1 LQYVEKIVT
10 PKYLH
15 FMKKLIVVLLLT
27 AYIMQPVFA
36 QIYIDKKPKKQEKVE
51 TQQKAEEAEKKVV
64 EKETKV
70 EETVKKA
77 ETPTKQAETQPS
89 STPKSTSTAS
99 AEKNTPATGDVPEN
113 AEPGKC
119 YAKCNVADKYDIVKE
134 EVVVQPRT
142 IKKERVAA
150 QYKTVIDTVMTQPKT
165 IKKARTEAVY
175 EIVKEEVMVTPATT
189 KWVKGKSDVGCLS
202 PNPKDCEV
210 LVLVE
215 IPAVYKT
222 VEKKILKEDE
232 VIEDVVI
239 PGEYAAVKREVLEK
253 EESFKDIEMPA
264 QYKVVEKKVMV
275 EKGGYQ
281 VWREVICAEDFT
293 ASTIKKIQE
302 ALAQKGY
309 QPGPADG
316 ILGARTKAE
325 LFKFQK
331 DEHLPNGNLSIE
343 TLKKLGVM

>member
-1 LQYVEKIVT
+1 
-10 PKYLH
+10 
-15 FMKKLIVVLLLT
+15 MKKLVIVLLLLS
-27 AYIMQPVFA
+27 YIIQPTFA

-51 TQQKAEEAEKKVV
+51 VQQ
-64 EKETKV
+64 KV
-70 EETVKKA
+70 EEEAKKIKEEVKEIEKEVEEVQTKSNTPSPQKTIAPSTTVKK
-77 ETPTKQAETQPS
+77 ESKPER
-89 STPKSTSTAS
+89 
-99 AEKNTPATGDVPEN
+99 TPAIGDVPEN

-119 YAKCNVADKYDIVKE
+119 YAKCNVEDKYDVVKE
-134 EVVVQPRT
+134 EVVIQPRT
-142 IKKERVAA
+142 IKKEKIPA
-150 QYKTVIDTVMTQPKT
+150 QYTTVIDTVMSQPKT
-165 IKKARTEAVY
+165 IKKVRTAAVY
-175 EIVKEEVMVTPATT
+175 ETVKEEVMVTPTTT

-222 VEKKILKEDE
+222 VEKQVLKEDE

-239 PGEYAAVKREVLEK
+239 PGEYSAVKREVLEK
-253 EESFKDIEMPA
+253 EASFKDIEMPA
-264 QYKVVEKKVMV
+264 QYKVVERKVLV

-281 VWREVICAEDFT
+281 VWREVICAEEFT
-293 ASTIKKIQE
+293 TSTIKKIQE
-302 ALAQKGY
+302 ALTKKGY

-316 ILGARTKAE
+316 IMGANTKAA

-343 TLKKLGVM
+343 TLEKLGVM

>member
-1 LQYVEKIVT
+1 
-10 PKYLH
+10 
-15 FMKKLIVVLLLT
+15 MKELIVALFLSASLL
-27 AYIMQPVFA
+27 QPAFA

-51 TQQKAEEAEKKVV
+51 TQQKVEEKTDKNVKEV
-64 EKETKV
+64 EKATDKV
-70 EETVKKA
+70 EAQTN
-77 ETPTKQAETQPS
+77 T
-89 STPKSTSTAS
+89 STPQKPSPPVVAS
-99 AEKNTPATGDVPEN
+99 QEKAVEKTPAIGDVPEN
-113 AEPGKC
+113 AEAGKC
-119 YAKCNVADKYDIVKE
+119 YAKCTVEDKYDIVKE

-142 IKKERVAA
+142 IKKDRIPA
-150 QYKTVIDTVMTQPKT
+150 QYSSVIDTVMTQPKT
-165 IKKARTEAVY
+165 IKKVRTEAVY
-175 EIVKEEVMVTPATT
+175 ETVKEEIMITPATT

-210 LVLVE
+210 LVLIE

-222 VEKKILKEDE
+222 VEKKVLKEDE
-232 VIEDVVI
+232 LIEDVVI
-239 PGEYAAVKREVLEK
+239 PGEYCAVKREVLEK

-264 QYKVVEKKVMV
+264 QYKVVEKKVLV

-293 ASTIKKIQE
+293 PATIKKIQE
-302 ALAQKGY
+302 ALAKKGY

-316 ILGARTKAE
+316 IMGSKTKAE

-343 TLKKLGVM
+343 TLEKLGVI